1 MASLWRLA
9 LKIRLVDIS
18 AQLPGG
24 GDIHVRIEHGLEP
37 ERQR

>member
-18 AQLPGG
+18 AEFPVG
-24 GDIHVRIEHGLEP
+24 GDIPVRIEHGLEP